1 MNLPLSFSF
10 FALRGLDM
18 DYDRYVNLKFEI
30 ELSDVAD
37 LLSRVERRGYFTR
50 GEAEFL
56 ELFFCGLLPSGVE
69 ERLRREYARL
79 YEKAR
84 ALARALPIKTR

>member
-1 MNLPLSFSF
+1 
-10 FALRGLDM
+10 M
-18 DYDRYVNLKFEI
+18 DYENWKFEI
-30 ELSDVAD
+30 QLSDVAR
-37 LLSRVERRGYFTR
+37 LLNRVERRGYFTR

-69 ERLRREYARL
+69 ERLEREYQRL

-84 ALARALPIKTR
+84 RLARALPIKAR